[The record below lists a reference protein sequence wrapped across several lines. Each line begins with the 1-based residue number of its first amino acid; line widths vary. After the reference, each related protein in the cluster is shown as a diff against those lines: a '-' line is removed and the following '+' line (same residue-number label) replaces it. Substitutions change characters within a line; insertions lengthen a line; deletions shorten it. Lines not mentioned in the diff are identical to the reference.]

1 MGEILGFITGE
12 CQEFWD
18 VSGGIF
24 KFLFPEGSYESFD
37 RYNDVLKSFEDFRL
51 SYVQALLK
59 YNCDIE
65 EIEERM
71 NINMPGERRS

>member
-18 VSGGIF
+18 VSGGI
-24 KFLFPEGSYESFD
+24 YESFD